1 MRNHVSSRG
10 RAKCPNCSGELE
22 GVSTEGINSSAS
34 QRYER
39 FLMLGATQE
48 VAQETVPLIDGP
60 DVSIWRQVYRG
71 PASYS
76 EFFESLGGD
85 PTLRNTRLTYN
96 RQYNHSSEEEEDE
109 EEDTE
114 EEARRRIHRETA
126 RRRREIAAAAAR
138 QDDSGSGNEEN
149 SGNGGYSD
157 SDDMSHS
164 SVVDQRRIDQDGDL
178 RQGGEELLPP
188 SPPQP
193 ATPLVFA
200 KPWRPRATLAV
211 AGRRSRLVQLMGRGL
226 TRRVCFNSLLVLLL
240 Q

>member
-1 MRNHVSSRG
+1 
-10 RAKCPNCSGELE
+10 
-22 GVSTEGINSSAS
+22 VSTEGINSSAS

-48 VAQETVPLIDGP
+48 VVQETVPVIDEP
-60 DVSIWRQVYRG
+60 DVSIWRQVCWG

-76 EFFESLGGD
+76 EFFES
-85 PTLRNTRLTYN
+85 LTYN

-157 SDDMSHS
+157 SDDMSHN

-200 KPWRPRATLAV
+200 IPWRPRATLAV
-211 AGRRSRLVQLMGRGL
+211 AGRRSTLVQLLGRGL
-226 TRRVCFNSLLVLLL
+226 TKRVCFNSLLVLLL